1 MNKPPQQTAAEVRD
15 LISKTELE
23 LARLKEKLA
32 NIEAAEEEESREGRE
47 SQQHVEVNGTATT
60 ATQELNGAW
69 KWPLS
74 AQEYDR
80 YGRQLILPN
89 VGIHGAL
96 FIFCYLLIL
105 EQVRSSV
112 DIIVTNR
119 VLQYL

>member
-1 MNKPPQQTAAEVRD
+1 MDKLPQHTAAEVRD
-15 LISKTELE
+15 LISKAELE
-23 LARLKEKLA
+23 LARLKEELA
-32 NIEAAEEEESREGRE
+32 NIEAAEEEESKEGRE

-89 VGIHGAL
+89 VGIHGVLFAL
-96 FIFCYLLIL
+96 LCYLLFL

-112 DIIVTNR
+112 DVFVTNR
-119 VLQYL
+119 VL